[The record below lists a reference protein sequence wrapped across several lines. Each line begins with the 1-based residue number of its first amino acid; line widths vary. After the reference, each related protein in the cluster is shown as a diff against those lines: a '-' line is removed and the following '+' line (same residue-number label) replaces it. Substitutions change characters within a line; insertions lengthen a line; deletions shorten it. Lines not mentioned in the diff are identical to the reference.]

1 MYIDKG
7 SCDLSIPLK
16 YLNVNTSVKHRNE
29 STFRNTD
36 EVLFKIYLT
45 CLNFCFPVCF
55 SKRSISEGTEK
66 APSQRGHD
74 VNMTSY

>member
-1 MYIDKG
+1 MYVDKG

-29 STFRNTD
+29 STVRHMD

-45 CLNFCFPVCF
+45 CLNSPPCFFIPLLSMETHCEFLFSCF
-55 SKRSISEGTEK
+55 FL
-66 APSQRGHD
+66 
-74 VNMTSY
+74 